1 MDTYF
6 GQLIANLLAY
16 LPTLLAAL
24 AVLVIGWLIALIVSS
39 LVRGLLKRITLDDR
53 IANMIRGEQAGPE
66 RIPLE
71 NWISSVVFW
80 LLIFITIVIF
90 LQVLNLTIVS
100 QPLSLL
106 LSQILGFI
114 PGVLGALV
122 LLFVAWLV
130 ATFLR
135 MVVTRVLTASGL
147 ARRVSTDA
155 QVKTPDRVALSQ
167 TLGNIVYWLVFLLF
181 LPAILDAL
189 NLEGILLPV
198 QRVVDEILGVLPNLL
213 GAAIIVAIGYLVARI
228 VRQIVANVLSGLGID
243 RLGAQAGATG
253 TAGQTRL
260 SEVIATIVF
269 VLILIPVAIA
279 GLNALDIPA
288 ISEPASNML
297 NTLLDALP
305 AIFGAFLL
313 IAVAFFVAR
322 IVGQFVATILAGL
335 GFDRLFSSIGL
346 FRTPLTVKPAS
357 AVATYPET
365 GAEPVTLTP
374 SRIVGYLVTITILL
388 FAVMEAA
395 DLLGFEFLA
404 TLISQFI
411 VAAGQVL
418 LGLVIFGIGLYLA
431 ELADRVIRGS
441 GASNANILA
450 PAARIG
456 IMIFAGAL
464 ALRQMG
470 IAEDIVNL
478 AFGLLLGAVAVAA
491 AIAFGLGGREAAARQ
506 LERWQADLRAAQGR
520 GVITSETPPQTE
532 PPDLT
537 RPAPPSP
544 EGMD

>member
-520 GVITSETPPQTE
+520 GVITSETPPRTE